1 MVGQVPGVNRA
12 QLGAALRALR
22 MASGKEAK
30 AVARSALM
38 SPSKLSKIENA
49 KLAAGATDVERI
61 LTAIGVADEVKAEY
75 TEAARAS
82 ATEATAWRL
91 LKRMGVHKGQQ
102 AAKALETQISTLRLF
117 QPALVPGLLQT
128 PECIRAVLRR
138 HNLSEDAL
146 TRTING
152 RLERQAVLYDN
163 KKSLRFIITEPVLRW
178 RIVPPQMM
186 AAQLDRIVSISRLS
200 HVDIRVVPLR
210 VQQHDIANHAFVIRD
225 DRMVTIETV
234 HAEVVVTDP
243 RDVELYVEKFEGF
256 ERMALSDEGM
266 RSLIE
271 SIRDD
276 FLREQETGWRS
287 FCGLPKMATWR
298 AKRERPILRPGPR
311 QERA

>member
-12 QLGAALRALR
+12 QLGAALRELR

-49 KLAAGATDVERI
+49 KLAVGATDVERI
-61 LTAIGVADEVKAEY
+61 LTAIGVSDEVKAEY
-75 TEAARAS
+75 AEAARAS

-102 AAKALETQISTLRLF
+102 AAKALETQMSTLRLF

-128 PECIRAVLRR
+128 PEYIRAILRR

-152 RLERQAVLYDN
+152 RLERQAVLYDD

-234 HAEVVVTDP
+234 HAEVVVTEP
-243 RDVELYVEKFEGF
+243 RDVELYVEKFAGF
-256 ERMALSDEGM
+256 EQIALSDDGM
-266 RSLIE
+266 RSHVE
-271 SIRDD
+271 SIRDE
-276 FLREQETGWRS
+276 FLREQETG
-287 FCGLPKMATWR
+287 
-298 AKRERPILRPGPR
+298 
-311 QERA
+311 

>member
-1 MVGQVPGVNRA
+1 MVGQVRGVNRA

-22 MASGKEAK
+22 LASGKEAK

-49 KLAAGATDVERI
+49 KLAPGASDVERI
-61 LTAIGVADEVKAEY
+61 LTAIGVSDEVKAEY

-91 LKRMGVHKGQQ
+91 LKRAGVHKGQQ
-102 AAKALETQISTLRLF
+102 AARALENQMSMLRLF

-128 PECIRAVLRR
+128 PEYIRAVLRR

-146 TRTING
+146 ARTING

-163 KKSLRFIITEPVLRW
+163 TKSLRFVITEPVLRW

-210 VQQHDIANHAFVIRD
+210 LRQRDIANHAFVIRD
-225 DRMVTIETV
+225 DGMVTVETV

-243 RDVELYVEKFEGF
+243 RDVGVYVEKFEGF
-256 ERMALSDEGM
+256 ERVALRGDSMRNLVEAVRDE
-266 RSLIE
+266 
-271 SIRDD
+271 
-276 FLREQETGWRS
+276 FLREQETG
-287 FCGLPKMATWR
+287 
-298 AKRERPILRPGPR
+298 
-311 QERA
+311 